1 MTLSIRIRLRVSA
14 ALAVAVACAVAA
26 ALTAVV
32 HSSGAAEE
40 EQERARQAARE
51 VSVLLVLTQEYPR
64 YFSARAAE
72 QWQHGHAR
80 LTTALAQAAPRAR
93 ETKALEQLR
102 EAARGL
108 PALFARLRETPS
120 TPPQRVELLVDQL
133 TNQTQ
138 ALVDGIYE
146 WSRGA
151 AQAHREA
158 QQRFRR
164 VVMVSV
170 GALAILLFG
179 QAFWFAR
186 RVLRPLRRIEAATR
200 AVESGRMDVTIGI
213 ESDDE
218 LGRLSHSFDAM
229 TQSLA
234 ERTRELQDEAARREE
249 SERRVRTIT
258 DNVPALV
265 AYLTPQSTYEFV
277 NAYYGRVLGVD
288 AKSLIGQSL
297 RATTLD
303 EAALARREAEL
314 ARALAGEAVSFEL
327 AWQVNGEEHCLH
339 TRYLPD
345 KRPDGSV
352 AGVYALSTDITAM
365 KLAERQLHELAR
377 VDTLTGLPNRRRF
390 LEKLDEAMARSP
402 RAQRPMALMY
412 LDIDHFKSIN
422 DTRGHGVG
430 DAVLQEFAQRL
441 RAAVRV
447 TDTVA
452 RLAGDEF
459 VIIVEGLNAREEA
472 SLVAAKIVAGM
483 SAPMAVEGGDL
494 QVTTSIGVAAV
505 GPDMRSADE
514 LLAQADA
521 ALYAAKRAGR
531 NTFSVSAY

>member
-1 MTLSIRIRLRVSA
+1 MRRVPHAFPSS
-14 ALAVAVACAVAA
+14 VAYYGPP
-26 ALTAVV
+26 LDN
-32 HSSGAAEE
+32 
-40 EQERARQAARE
+40 
-51 VSVLLVLTQEYPR
+51 PR
-64 YFSARAAE
+64 YFSARVAE
-72 QWQHGHAR
+72 QWEHGHAR
-80 LTTALAQAAPRAR
+80 LSTALAQAAPRAR
-93 ETKALEQLR
+93 EAEALEQLR
-102 EAARGL
+102 EAAQRL
-108 PALFARLRETPS
+108 PALFTRLRETPS
-120 TPPQRVELLVDQL
+120 MPQRRIELLVDQL
-133 TNQTQ
+133 TNETQ

-146 WSRGA
+146 WSRAA
-151 AQAHREA
+151 AQVHRQA
-158 QQRFRR
+158 QQRFRQ
-164 VVMVSV
+164 VVAVSV
-170 GALAILLFG
+170 GALALLLFG

-200 AVESGRMDVTIGI
+200 AVESGRLDVRIGV

-218 LGRLSHSFDAM
+218 LGRLSRSFDAM

-234 ERTRELQDEAARREE
+234 ERTRQLQDEARRREE

-265 AYLTPQSTYEFV
+265 AYLTPQGTYEFV
-277 NAYYGRVLGVD
+277 NAYYGQVLGVQPQ
-288 AKSLIGQSL
+288 SLIGRSL
-297 RATTLD
+297 RASRLD
-303 EAALARREAEL
+303 GPAMARRDQAL

-327 AWQVNGEEHCLH
+327 AWQVDGEEHCLH

-365 KLAERQLHELAR
+365 KAAERRLHELAR
-377 VDTLTGLPNRRRF
+377 VDTLTGLPNRRHF

-422 DTRGHGVG
+422 DSRGHGVG
-430 DAVLQEFAQRL
+430 DAVLQQFADRL
-441 RAAVRV
+441 RAAVRI

-459 VIIVEGLNAREEA
+459 VIIIEGLNVREEA
-472 SLVAAKIVAGM
+472 SLVAGKIVASMGT
-483 SAPMAVEGGDL
+483 PMAVDGGEVA
-494 QVTTSIGVAAV
+494 VTTSIGVAV
-505 GPDMRSADE
+505 LGPEMRSADE

-531 NTFSVSAY
+531 NTFSVSAF

>member
-1 MTLSIRIRLRVSA
+1 
-14 ALAVAVACAVAA
+14 
-26 ALTAVV
+26 
-32 HSSGAAEE
+32 
-40 EQERARQAARE
+40 
-51 VSVLLVLTQEYPR
+51 
-64 YFSARAAE
+64 
-72 QWQHGHAR
+72 
-80 LTTALAQAAPRAR
+80 
-93 ETKALEQLR
+93 
-102 EAARGL
+102 
-108 PALFARLRETPS
+108 
-120 TPPQRVELLVDQL
+120 
-133 TNQTQ
+133 
-138 ALVDGIYE
+138 
-146 WSRGA
+146 
-151 AQAHREA
+151 
-158 QQRFRR
+158 
-164 VVMVSV
+164 
-170 GALAILLFG
+170 
-179 QAFWFAR
+179 
-186 RVLRPLRRIEAATR
+186 
-200 AVESGRMDVTIGI
+200 
-213 ESDDE
+213 
-218 LGRLSHSFDAM
+218 
-229 TQSLA
+229 
-234 ERTRELQDEAARREE
+234 
-249 SERRVRTIT
+249 
-258 DNVPALV
+258 
-265 AYLTPQSTYEFV
+265 
-277 NAYYGRVLGVD
+277 
-288 AKSLIGQSL
+288 
-297 RATTLD
+297 
-303 EAALARREAEL
+303 
-314 ARALAGEAVSFEL
+314 VSFEL

-352 AGVYALSTDITAM
+352 AGVYALSTDITAR
-365 KLAERQLHELAR
+365 KAAERQLHELAR

-459 VIIVEGLNAREEA
+459 VIIIEGLNAREEA

-531 NTFSVSAY
+531 NTFSVSSY